1 MEIANSVFQGTVLGP
16 PLWNAFFGDVAV
28 PAKSTGGQE
37 ELFADD
43 LTVFQKFERSLPV
56 EGVKTEL
63 DKCKK
68 NVHKWGAT
76 NRVSFDPIKE
86 HVVIL
91 HPTVGHGET
100 FRLLGC
106 MIDTDLRM
114 HSCIEQLL
122 SKIRP
127 KITVILRIRG
137 YYNVP
142 DLIT

>member
-1 MEIANSVFQGTVLGP
+1 MLGP
-16 PLWNAFFGDVAV
+16 PLWNAFFGDVTV

-68 NVHKWGAT
+68 TVHKWGAT
-76 NRVSFDPIKE
+76 NRVSFDPMKE

-91 HPTVGHGET
+91 HPTVGHGES

-114 HSCIEQLL
+114 PPASNSSCQKYVPKLQL
-122 SKIRP
+122 S
-127 KITVILRIRG
+127 
-137 YYNVP
+137 
-142 DLIT
+142 